1 MARVMM
7 MMMSSPS
14 VVLLDEPS
22 ANLAPMPSAQLLEH
36 DVPALAAAAEA
47 DRDREP

>member
-1 MARVMM
+1 MARV